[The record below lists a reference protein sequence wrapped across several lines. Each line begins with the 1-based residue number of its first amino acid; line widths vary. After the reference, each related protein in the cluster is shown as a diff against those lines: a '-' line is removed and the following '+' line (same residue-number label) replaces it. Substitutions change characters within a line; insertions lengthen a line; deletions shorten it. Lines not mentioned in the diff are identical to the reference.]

1 MLRVNVAT
9 AAPAAVARL
18 ALRIRSGQVRGMQM
32 HDLPALGPMAQDQ
45 GTATEDA
52 GIVEVKGNTCALA
65 HIAHAA
71 DTQVEGL

>member
-1 MLRVNVAT
+1 
-9 AAPAAVARL
+9 
-18 ALRIRSGQVRGMQM
+18 M

-52 GIVEVKGNTCALA
+52 GIVEVKGNTCALT